1 MERMEQLIRES
12 LEARAHDVE
21 PTPALWLEVDRRVA
35 RRRRFQVVSWSL
47 AGVTAVLAAVLAVPA
62 IVGLFTGPDTIEI
75 PPLDRTPAAGV
86 VSTHVVA
93 IDAEG
98 TARLVDLRT
107 DESIRDL
114 VELGFV
120 PSGLAVSP
128 TSTPDAVEFAAIA
141 ATGELTVVGADGQ
154 TWYSGDVDAP
164 DGFAWSVVAAPNGR
178 WFATTSPMEEADG
191 ATVTVARPVSSWVP
205 GEDVTWTEIG
215 MVVDQGSRLV
225 AWTGAV
231 ADEGDRS
238 QLWLITADGRLVQET
253 LEVTDGVPRSLEV
266 GSSEL
271 DAVLDAATS
280 SAQGGRIGEPF
291 YVLRDVGAG
300 PELVWFGADGVASEH
315 VPLADHLGD
324 ADPAALWLDAKQ
336 DGALV
341 GDGERTWLVAHD
353 GRGAFAEPIALA
365 DGFVRAAMLD
375 VVRPGGGATDDPTD
389 DPTEA
394 PTEEPTSAPT
404 DPDTAEP
411 EGPVVEGAPLP
422 APIVTVS
429 ARELT
434 LHGPD
439 GPQVIAE
446 LAVEGESRFISARVR
461 PGSTTDDLTVVALTT
476 AEGMWDLRTI
486 RWVDGE
492 QTVFEA
498 FPEPHIPGWGGSA
511 GAGSVP
517 HGPVW
522 SPQGDHLAWFEFGT
536 GPATLRTVGWDD
548 GPGTG
553 DPATDNASF
562 ELDTRGQ
569 VPLIPVEWVAM
580 SGGPSATEIRAVALD
595 SNEGWYALPV
605 DIQGDGAIALS
616 GSGFRTEPGDG
627 TDLVVGLADDGRGEV
642 RWLLQLTFDGPVLVD
657 AAGPQEGRRTE
668 LPTEVMPG
676 DGLTQ
681 LSMRP
686 IGDGVLVA
694 SPHTGA
700 GYYVT
705 ADGEANRLPG
715 EVFDADVIRPAP

>member
-35 RRRRFQVVSWSL
+35 RRKRLQVVSWSL

-75 PPLDRTPAAGV
+75 PPLDRTPSAGV

-93 IDAEG
+93 VDADG
-98 TARLVDLRT
+98 VASLVDLRT
-107 DESIRDL
+107 GETVR
-114 VELGFV
+114 ELAALDHPV
-120 PSGLAVSP
+120 ADIALSP
-128 TSTPDAVEFAAIA
+128 TSTREAIEFAAIA
-141 ATGELTVVGADGQ
+141 ATGELTVVGPGGER
-154 TWYSGDVDAP
+154 WSSGPVDAP
-164 DGFAWSVVAAPNGR
+164 DGFAWSVVAAPDGR
-178 WFATTSPMEEADG
+178 WFATTSPPEEADG
-191 ATVTVARPVSSWVP
+191 ASVTVAPPPSSWTP
-205 GEDVTWTEIG
+205 GEDVTWTEVT

-225 AWTGAV
+225 AWTGAT
-231 ADEGDRS
+231 AEEGDRS
-238 QLWLITADGRLVQET
+238 TLWLVTSDGTLVRET
-253 LEVTDGVPRSLEV
+253 LEVVAGVPTNLEI
-266 GSSEL
+266 GSAEDQSWR
-271 DAVLDAATS
+271 VLDAATS
-280 SAQGGRIGEPF
+280 FARAGADGEAS
-291 YVLRDVGAG
+291 YLLVDDASG
-300 PELVWFGADGVASEH
+300 PELVWRSAAGSVSTID
-315 VPLADHLGD
+315 LAATLGD
-324 ADPAALWLDAKQ
+324 VAVAELWMDAKQ

-341 GDGERTWLVAHD
+341 GDGARTWLVAHD
-353 GRGAFAEPIALA
+353 GAGAFAEPVALA
-365 DGFVRAAMLD
+365 DGFARATMLD
-375 VVRPGGGATDDPTD
+375 VARPGQAVPG
-389 DPTEA
+389 DPTED
-394 PTEEPTSAPT
+394 PIDEPTAAPT

-461 PGSTTDDLTVVALTT
+461 PGSTIDDLTVVALTT
-476 AEGMWDLRTI
+476 AEGMWDLRTV

-492 QTVFEA
+492 LTLFES
-498 FPEPHIPGWGGSA
+498 FPEPHIPGWGGAA
-511 GAGSVP
+511 GEGSVP

-536 GPATLRTVGWDD
+536 GPATMRVVGWDD

-569 VPLIPVEWVAM
+569 SPLIPVEWVATPA
-580 SGGPSATEIRAVALD
+580 GPSATEIRAVALD

-605 DIQGDGAIALS
+605 DIQGDGAVALD
-616 GSGFRTEPGDG
+616 GSGFRVEPGDG
-627 TDLVVGLADDGRGEV
+627 TDLVVGVADDGRGEV

-657 AAGPQEGRRTE
+657 AAGPQQGRRTD
-668 LPTEVMPG
+668 LPTTLMPG

-686 IGDGVLVA
+686 VGGGVLVA
-694 SPHTGA
+694 SPHTGV

-705 ADGEANRLPG
+705 SDGELNRLPG
-715 EVFDADVIRPAP
+715 EVFDVDPIR

>member
-35 RRRRFQVVSWSL
+35 RRKRFQVVSWSL

-62 IVGLFTGPDTIEI
+62 IVGLFTGPETIEI
-75 PPLDRTPAAGV
+75 PPLDRTPSAGV

-93 IDAEG
+93 VDADG
-98 TARLVDLRT
+98 VASLVDLRT
-107 DESIRDL
+107 GEAVRELVALDHPGADL
-114 VELGFV
+114 AL
-120 PSGLAVSP
+120 SP
-128 TSTPDAVEFAAIA
+128 TSTREAVEFAAIDS
-141 ATGELTVVGADGQ
+141 TGELTVVGPGGQ
-154 TWYSGDVDAP
+154 RWSGGPVDAS
-164 DGFAWSVVAAPNGR
+164 DGFAWSVVAAPDGR
-178 WFATTSPMEEADG
+178 WFATTSPTEEADG
-191 ATVTVARPVSSWVP
+191 ATVTVAPPVSSWTP
-205 GEDVTWTEIG
+205 GEDVTWTEVG
-215 MVVDQGSRLV
+215 MVVDQGTRLV
-225 AWTGAV
+225 AWTGEAT
-231 ADEGDRS
+231 DEGDRS
-238 QLWLITADGRLVQET
+238 QLWLVTAEGRLVQET
-253 LEVTDGVPRSLEV
+253 LEVTDGLPRNLEV
-266 GSSEL
+266 GSSEM

-280 SAQGGRIGEPF
+280 SAQGGRVGEPF

-300 PELVWFGADGVASEH
+300 PEVVWFAADGRATDH
-315 VPLADHLGD
+315 VPLAGLFGD
-324 ADPAALWLDAKQ
+324 ARDAPLWLDAKQ

-353 GRGAFAEPIALA
+353 GAGAFADPIALA

-375 VVRPGGGATDDPTD
+375 VARPGGPVTD
-389 DPTEA
+389 DPTEDPADA
-394 PTEEPTSAPT
+394 PTAAPT
-404 DPDTAEP
+404 DPDPAAP
-411 EGPVVEGAPLP
+411 DGPVVEGATLP

-429 ARELT
+429 ARQLT

-439 GPQVIAE
+439 GPQAIAE

-461 PGSTTDDLTVVALTT
+461 PGSTIDDLTVVALTT

-492 QTVFEA
+492 LTVFEP
-498 FPEPHIPGWGGSA
+498 FPEPHVPGWGGAA
-511 GAGSVP
+511 GAGMSP

-522 SPQGDHLAWFEFGT
+522 SPDGDRLAWFEFGT
-536 GPATLRTVGWDD
+536 GPATMRVVGWDD

-562 ELDTRGQ
+562 ELDTRGLL
-569 VPLIPVEWVAM
+569 PLIPVEWVATP
-580 SGGPSATEIRAVALD
+580 GGPSATELRAVALD

-605 DIQGDGAIALS
+605 DIQGDGAVALD
-616 GSGFRTEPGDG
+616 GSGFRVEPGDG
-627 TDLVVGLADDGRGEV
+627 TDLVVGVADDGRGEV

-657 AAGPQEGRRTE
+657 AAGPQQGRRTE
-668 LPTEVMPG
+668 LPTALMPG

-705 ADGEANRLPG
+705 SDGEVNRLPG
-715 EVFDADVIRPAP
+715 EVSDADVLR

>member
-98 TARLVDLRT
+98 TVSLVDLRT
-107 DESIRDL
+107 GETVR
-114 VELGFV
+114 ELADAA
-120 PSGLAVSP
+120 GLGAPLDVVVSP
-128 TSTPDAVEFAAIA
+128 TATAEVVEFAAVS
-141 ATGELTVVGADGQ
+141 TSGEVLIVGPESEEWGNAGEDRAQ
-154 TWYSGDVDAP
+154 
-164 DGFAWSVVAAPNGR
+164 DGFAWSVSVSADGR
-178 WFATTSPMEEADG
+178 WVATTSPTAESDGSTVSLRPMPSHAIGADPG
-191 ATVTVARPVSSWVP
+191 WREVGPVMDP
-205 GEDVTWTEIG
+205 AH
-215 MVVDQGSRLV
+215 RLV
-225 AWTGAV
+225 AWTGAT

-238 QLWLITADGRLVQET
+238 TLWLVTGDGLLLSQVV
-253 LEVTDGVPRSLEV
+253 EVTDGVPTSV
-266 GSSEL
+266 EL
-271 DAVLDAATS
+271 GAREEERWRVLDAATS
-280 SAQGGRIGEPF
+280 FVQAGADGEAS
-291 YVLRDVGAG
+291 YLLADAAAG
-300 PELVWFGADGVASEH
+300 PELVWRSATGSVAT
-315 VPLADHLGD
+315 VDLARTLGD
-324 ADPAALWLDAKQ
+324 VDVADLWLDAKQ

-375 VVRPGGGATDDPTD
+375 VARPGGPVTD
-389 DPTEA
+389 DPTEDPADDPAAA
-394 PTEEPTSAPT
+394 PVEP
-404 DPDTAEP
+404 DPAQPD
-411 EGPVVEGAPLP
+411 GPVVEGATLP

-429 ARELT
+429 ARQLT

-461 PGSTTDDLTVVALTT
+461 PGSTIDDLTVVALTT
-476 AEGMWDLRTI
+476 AEGMWDLRTV
-486 RWVDGE
+486 RWVGGE
-492 QTVFEA
+492 LTVFEP
-498 FPEPHIPGWGGSA
+498 FPEPHIPGWGGAA
-511 GAGSVP
+511 GEGMSP
-517 HGPVW
+517 QGPVW
-522 SPQGDHLAWFEFGT
+522 SPDGDRLAWFEFGT
-536 GPATLRTVGWDD
+536 GPATMRVVGWDD

-569 VPLIPVEWVAM
+569 VPLIPVEWVATP
-580 SGGPSATEIRAVALD
+580 GGPSATELRAVALD

-605 DIQGDGAIALS
+605 DVQGDGAVAVD
-616 GSGFRTEPGDG
+616 GSGFRVEPGDG
-627 TDLVVGLADDGRGEV
+627 TDLVVGVADAGRSEV
-642 RWLLQLTFDGPVLVD
+642 RWLLQLTFGGPVLVD
-657 AAGPQEGRRTE
+657 AAGPQQGRRTE
-668 LPTEVMPG
+668 LPTALMPG

-681 LSMRP
+681 LSLRA
-686 IGDGVLVA
+686 IGDGALVA

-705 ADGEANRLPG
+705 SEGEANRLPG
-715 EVFDADVIRPAP
+715 EVFDADVIR

>member
-1 MERMEQLIRES
+1 MERMEKLIRES

-35 RRRRFQVVSWSL
+35 RRRRFQVASWSL

-62 IVGLFTGPDTIEI
+62 IVGLFTGPETIEI

-93 IDAEG
+93 VDADG
-98 TARLVDLRT
+98 SVSLVDLRT
-107 DESIRDL
+107 GATVR
-114 VELGFV
+114 ELASLDHPV
-120 PSGLAVSP
+120 TELAVSP
-128 TSTPDAVEFAAIA
+128 TSTVDRVEFAAIA
-141 ATGELTVVGADGQ
+141 ATGELSLVGEGGVV
-154 TWYSGDVDAP
+154 WSGGGTETP
-164 DGFAWSVVAAPNGR
+164 DGFAHSVAASPDGR
-178 WFATTSPMEEADG
+178 WAVSTTPMQESDG
-191 ATVTVARPVSSWVP
+191 ASVSVAPFPAHWA
-205 GEDVTWTEIG
+205 EQDTTWSEIG
-215 MVVDQGSRLV
+215 MVVDQATRLV
-225 AWTGAV
+225 AWTGDT

-238 QLWLITADGRLVQET
+238 QLWLVTADGRLVQET
-253 LEVTDGVPRSLEV
+253 LEVTDGIPRSLEV

-280 SAQGGRIGEPF
+280 SAQGGRVGEPF

-300 PELVWFGADGVASEH
+300 PEVVWFAADGRATDH
-315 VPLADHLGD
+315 VPLAGLLGD
-324 ADPAALWLDAKQ
+324 AGDGPLWLDAKQ

-353 GRGAFAEPIALA
+353 GAGAFADPIALA

-375 VVRPGGGATDDPTD
+375 VARPGGPVTD
-389 DPTEA
+389 DPTEDPA
-394 PTEEPTSAPT
+394 DDPTAAPT
-404 DPDTAEP
+404 DPDPAAP
-411 EGPVVEGAPLP
+411 EGPVVEGAALP

-429 ARELT
+429 ARQLT

-461 PGSTTDDLTVVALTT
+461 PGSTIDDLTVVALTT

-492 QTVFEA
+492 LTVFEP
-498 FPEPHIPGWGGSA
+498 FPEPHVPGWGGAA
-511 GAGSVP
+511 GEGATPV
-517 HGPVW
+517 GPVW
-522 SPQGDHLAWFEFGT
+522 SPNGDHLAWFEFGT
-536 GPATLRTVGWDD
+536 GPATMRVAGWDD

-569 VPLIPVEWVAM
+569 VPLIPVEWVATP
-580 SGGPSATEIRAVALD
+580 GGPSATELRAVALD

-605 DIQGDGAIALS
+605 DIQGDGAVALD
-616 GSGFRTEPGDG
+616 GSGFRVEPGDG
-627 TDLVVGLADDGRGEV
+627 TDLVVGVADDGRGEV
-642 RWLLQLTFDGPVLVD
+642 RWFLQLTFDGPVLVD
-657 AAGPQEGRRTE
+657 AAGAQQGRRTE
-668 LPTEVMPG
+668 LPTALMPG

-694 SPHTGA
+694 SPHTGV
-700 GYYVT
+700 GYYVSS
-705 ADGEANRLPG
+705 DGEVNRLPG
-715 EVFDADVIRPAP
+715 EVIDADVIR